1 MCKLSLQLLGVEA
14 KSTQEQALA
23 AAELVP
29 AGQGARECRRE
40 SRPAGGR
47 EAEGREIC
55 REGHRKEDFA
65 HNVTHLSVDAR
76 DLSAIKGPH
85 PIKPN
90 PNPYPLTHT

>member
-1 MCKLSLQLLGVEA
+1 MVVG
-14 KSTQEQALA
+14 LA

-29 AGQGARECRRE
+29 AAAGLGNAGE

-47 EAEGREIC
+47 EAEGWKIC